1 MFALVGNRFH
11 NVSFFSGQDNL
22 LTKGLCLLA
31 LPAFYFIAIAL
42 ILKSLYFMELHLVIF
57 SLLLT
62 FSRHELF
69 KNFSWL
75 TSYKYSLIVKIDK
88 ILFFSFPLTTLF
100 FGIGQ

>member
-22 LTKGLCLLA
+22 LTKGLCLHA

-42 ILKSLYFMELHLVIF
+42 ILNRCILWNLVHLVIF

-62 FSRHELF
+62 FSRHDE
-69 KNFSWL
+69 NFSWL

-88 ILFFSFPLTTLF
+88 I
-100 FGIGQ
+100 